1 MCIGMY
7 FRRQEL
13 TPDIMVGIIGAGI
26 SGLTLAYQLQE
37 RNIPYLLLEEKDITG
52 GYIKTEITD
61 NYTLDIGPNSIL
73 ADEEITKFFNSIG
86 IENELIEANPNS
98 KDRYIFKAGKYQ
110 VLPDSPPK
118 LLKSNFFSFKTK
130 ISILREFFRKTE
142 KIEDETLAHFI
153 TRRFNKEVTDY
164 VLNPFVTGIYAGNP
178 EKLLVKLTFPILNDL
193 ENKYGSVLKGMLKS
207 GGSGRRKSFNFR
219 NGMATLPKA
228 IAKKL
233 KNLQLNTQVEKVE
246 YQDGQY
252 KVSALSNGQIL
263 SYNFSQLVIATP
275 AFAASSIMENISIEV
290 AKALSQIEYPSMALV
305 HTVYS
310 KDNVNVQ
317 LNGFGGLNP
326 KIENKFAAGSIWTSS
341 VFSGRVPDNQILLT
355 SFVGG
360 SQYSEQYKNADQQI
374 KENIIQDFQRDLKI
388 EGRPLMQKIHRWE
401 KAIPQYDKNLQ
412 AAYSEIEKL
421 QVKGIYFCAGWYKGV
436 SLSDC
441 IKNASQLAKNISTLK
456 DTHS

>member
-1 MCIGMY
+1 MY

-26 SGLTLAYQLQE
+26 SGLTLAYRLQE
-37 RNIPYLLLEEKDITG
+37 KNIPYLLLEEKEITG
-52 GYIKTEITD
+52 GYIKTELTD
-61 NYTLDIGPNSIL
+61 DFTLDIGPNSIL
-73 ADEEITKFFNSIG
+73 ADEEIINFIKAVG
-86 IENELIEANPNS
+86 VENELIEANPNS

-130 ISILREFFRKTE
+130 IRVLSEFFRKTE

-178 EKLLVKLTFPILNDL
+178 EKLLVKLTFPILNEL
-193 ENKYGSVLKGMLKS
+193 ENKYGSVLKGMIKS

-219 NGMATLPKA
+219 KGMATLPKA
-228 IAKKL
+228 IAEKL
-233 KNLQLNTQVEKVE
+233 NSLQLNTRVEKVE
-246 YQDGQY
+246 YLDRQY
-252 KVSALSNGQIL
+252 KVSAHSNGQKL

-275 AFAASSIMENISIEV
+275 AFAASPIMENISTEV
-290 AKALSQIEYPSMALV
+290 AKALSQVEYPPMALV

-310 KDNVNVQ
+310 KDNANVQ

-341 VFSGRVPDNQILLT
+341 VFSNRVPHDQILLT

-360 SQYSEQYKNADQQI
+360 SQYSEQFKNDDLQI
-374 KENIIQDFQRDLKI
+374 KEKIIQDFQKDLKI
-388 EGRPLMQKIHRWE
+388 EGKPVMQKIHRWE

-421 QVKGIYFCAGWYKGV
+421 QIKGLYFCAGWYKGV

-441 IKNASQLAKNISTLK
+441 IKNASLLAKNISTLK
-456 DTHS
+456 DIHS